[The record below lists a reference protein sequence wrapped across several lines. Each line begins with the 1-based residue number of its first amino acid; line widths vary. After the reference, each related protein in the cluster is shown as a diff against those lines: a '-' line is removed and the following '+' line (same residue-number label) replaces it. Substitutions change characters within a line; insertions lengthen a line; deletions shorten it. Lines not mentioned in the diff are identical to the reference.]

1 MDRGLHMIKVTLFF
15 YTFLSDMT
23 ISLNRDSPGTLSL
36 DDAKTE
42 VNKWKEDVVAVFDAK
57 NGCVL
62 FTPNFGYNGK
72 YSVCYSDNKGGF
84 MDSIQLGNALKA
96 KDIAFGVTIPTRV
109 KELSVDTISS
119 DYTIDTPLSQ
129 PDVIIVTVKNPPS
142 VTMLHVDKDKGTIA
156 YKSGKSPNFVYDA
169 DKGWSVAN
177 NKAIIIAIIV
187 AVCCCLGL
195 AFFVFK

>member
-1 MDRGLHMIKVTLFF
+1 
-15 YTFLSDMT
+15 MT

-84 MDSIQLGNALKA
+84 MLTDPYTNTVVDGDRFDLTADAVISIC
-96 KDIAFGVTIPTRV
+96 DER
-109 KELSVDTISS
+109 
-119 DYTIDTPLSQ
+119 
-129 PDVIIVTVKNPPS
+129 
-142 VTMLHVDKDKGTIA
+142 
-156 YKSGKSPNFVYDA
+156 KSA
-169 DKGWSVAN
+169 
-177 NKAIIIAIIV
+177 
-187 AVCCCLGL
+187 
-195 AFFVFK
+195 

>member
-1 MDRGLHMIKVTLFF
+1 MIKGTLFF

-62 FTPNFGYNGK
+62 FTPNFAYNGK

-187 AVCCCLGL
+187 TVCCCLGL